1 MKATKQYKGSG
12 PRSFEPYEGV
22 LLIDKPTGMTS
33 HDVVDAI
40 RRKFK
45 IKKVGHGGTLDP
57 MATGLLAILLGHGT
71 KFSQQMMGSD
81 KTYEGTMHLGA
92 KTDTQDAE
100 GVILEEHPYSSVSEK
115 DIYDEFNSWVGDH
128 MQTPPMVS
136 AIKQNG
142 VPLYKLA
149 RQGKTVEREPRL
161 IHIYSFSLTAFSPP
175 LVSFRL
181 RCTKGTYVRT
191 LCHDIGEKLGCGAY
205 LNALRRTESGPA
217 HIDKALPLEKALDMS
232 LDELS
237 RHVVHVTELR
247 TWQDL

>member
-1 MKATKQYKGSG
+1 MVPRQYKGSS

-22 LLIDKPTGMTS
+22 LLIDKPSGMTS
-33 HDVVDAI
+33 HDVVDAV
-40 RRKFK
+40 RRHFK

-57 MATGLLAILLGHGT
+57 MATGLLAVLLGQGT

-81 KTYEGTMHLGA
+81 KTYEGTMHLGV

-100 GVILEEHPYSSVSEK
+100 GEILEEHPCESVTEE
-115 DIYDEFNSWVGDH
+115 DVRNQFNAWIGDH

-136 AIKQNG
+136 AIKMNG

-161 IHIYSFSLTAFSPP
+161 IHIYSFALTTFSLP

-191 LCHDIGEKLGCGAY
+191 LCHDIGETLGCGAH
-205 LNALRRTESGPA
+205 LSALRRTESGPA
-217 HIDKALPLEKALDMS
+217 HIDNALPLEQALEMS
-232 LDELS
+232 INELS
-237 RHVVHVTELR
+237 RHVIHVTELS